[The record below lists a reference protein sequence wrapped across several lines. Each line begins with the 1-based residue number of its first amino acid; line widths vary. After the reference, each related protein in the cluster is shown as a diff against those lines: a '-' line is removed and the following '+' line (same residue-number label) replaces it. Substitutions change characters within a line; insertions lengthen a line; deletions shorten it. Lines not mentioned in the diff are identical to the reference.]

1 MCVTTVGVLISF
13 IDSALAVQLD
23 YITNGKFT
31 KAQIGAYFVF
41 AVGFYTVNALL
52 WGCELSKNH
61 AMIIGHI
68 LILAIVLLIGLVPF
82 IFGISIGLFQ
92 VPVIGAM
99 QMYATETG
107 LENGMSL
114 NSIQTSIDIRTIY
127 LMYKYWKHNWTHN
140 WRVFSTLFN
149 IPLDEPSLGNYHF
162 H

>member
-1 MCVTTVGVLISF
+1 MGLRIKQESCYDNRTYFNFSYCF
-13 IDSALAVQLD
+13 IDTTCSFFL
-23 YITNGKFT
+23 
-31 KAQIGAYFVF
+31 
-41 AVGFYTVNALL
+41 
-52 WGCELSKNH
+52 
-61 AMIIGHI
+61 
-68 LILAIVLLIGLVPF
+68 
-82 IFGISIGLFQ
+82 GISIGLFQ

-140 WRVFSTLFN
+140 WRVFCTLFN